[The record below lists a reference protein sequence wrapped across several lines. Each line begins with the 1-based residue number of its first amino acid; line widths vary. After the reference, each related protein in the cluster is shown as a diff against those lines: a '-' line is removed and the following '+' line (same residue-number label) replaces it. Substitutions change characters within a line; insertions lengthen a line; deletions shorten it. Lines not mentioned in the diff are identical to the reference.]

1 MAAPVKVEITGDATG
16 LSGALAK
23 VQGDL
28 KGFAGDVNSMTGGLG
43 KAFDAIK
50 APMLAIAGI
59 FGGAAFLKSTV
70 EETKNWTVEAMKLS
84 RVLGI
89 TTESASVL
97 NLAIGDIYGTMDEF
111 LPVVAKITK
120 TLNSDEDAFKR
131 LGVAT
136 RDTNGHLRPT
146 TEIIADVNT
155 KLAAMKAGTDRN
167 VASAQIYGK
176 GWLEVQ
182 RYLGLTTA
190 VMDEAQAKAERLN
203 LIVGADAV
211 KATKD
216 YRASVNDLEDTIKGL
231 KIRAGTEL
239 MPVLT
244 ALNKDMAET
253 GPAAVGF
260 LAKSFRVLYEVIY
273 ALRGQFEIFLI
284 SAESLFDLFVLKAA
298 TAFKQSQAL
307 AVLNFKEIAILEAEY
322 QAKSY
327 KIAYEG
333 AARIAEVK
341 DRYASEAM
349 GVMGFGSKDDK
360 PGGGG
365 DNADTAAAAAAR
377 KAAEAAAKAAAD
389 KAKRLADEAAK
400 QAAAD
405 AALFAKQ
412 QAADEEQSK
421 KIFDIRI
428 ARKTQHKLAEL
439 KIEQDYN
446 ENLRQQGL
454 ISEDELIQRT
464 MVLEDRRLEI
474 ENTSLQQRLNVANL
488 EPVERA
494 RINSEIQAAQD
505 QHNQA
510 MSALAM
516 RLEAEQQ
523 RGNGGAGFVMGIKQY
538 LEESQN
544 AFQNWKT
551 AALNVMQGVEGAF
564 ATGINGLLS
573 GQMKLG
579 QAMKSIW
586 KGITDTVV
594 QALSQMV
601 AKWIVGK
608 IAAMLFGD
616 TVTES
621 SQAAAVAQQEAAA
634 AGIFA
639 AHSAIPFVG
648 PAIAAGLVAV
658 MNAALIANA
667 ASAKGIVGAAEG
679 GWFDR
684 PTLTMIGEGARP
696 ELVVPDTSFRDFA
709 LGLSQ
714 SILAQERQAQDYR
727 LQAARFTTQAPAG
740 ARGGGD
746 IHIHGNVIPRD
757 TAEWQDMIADARKGY
772 DQRNG

>member
-16 LSGALAK
+16 LSSALAK

-28 KGFAGDVNSMTGGLG
+28 KGFAGGVSSITGGLS
-43 KAFDAIK
+43 KTFDAIK
-50 APMLAIAGI
+50 APLLAIAGVV
-59 FGGAAFLKSTV
+59 GGAAFLKSTV

-84 RVLGI
+84 KTLGI

-120 TLNSDEDAFKR
+120 TLNADEDAFKR
-131 LGVAT
+131 LGVVT

-146 TEIIADVNT
+146 TEIIAEVNT

-167 VASAQIYGK
+167 IASAQIYGK
-176 GWLEVQ
+176 GWMDVQ

-190 VMDEAQAKAERLN
+190 VMDEAQAKAEKLN

-211 KATKD
+211 KATKE

-231 KIRAGTEL
+231 KIRVGTEL

-244 ALNKDMAET
+244 ALNNDLAEN
-253 GPAAVGF
+253 GPQAVSTLSKAFSG
-260 LAKSFRVLYEVIY
+260 LYQMVNAVRETFRKFFEDSLYLMESTNSK
-273 ALRGQFEIFLI
+273 LI
-284 SAESLFDLFVLKAA
+284 SLWAAAEEAK
-298 TAFKQSQAL
+298 K
-307 AVLNFKEIAILEAEY
+307 LNFSGARQILKNELAT
-322 QAKSY
+322 Q
-327 KIAYEG
+327 
-333 AARIAEVK
+333 
-341 DRYASEAM
+341 EAM
-349 GVMGFGSKDDK
+349 VRDHQNTIKSIESDYNESTSSLMGLGSKK
-360 PGGGG
+360 PGK
-365 DNADTAAAAAAR
+365 ADDTGVTAKTKAEMDAAAAAA
-377 KAAEAAAKAAAD
+377 KASAD
-389 KAKRLADEAAK
+389 KAKRRADEAAK

-405 AALFAKQ
+405 AALLAKQ
-412 QAADEEQSK
+412 QAAAEDQAK
-421 KIFDIRI
+421 KISDIRI
-428 ARKTQHKLAEL
+428 AQTTRHRLAEL
-439 KIEQDYN
+439 AIEQDFN

-454 ISEDELIQRT
+454 ISEEDLIRRT
-464 MVLEDRRLEI
+464 MDLEARRLEI
-474 ENTSLQQRLNVANL
+474 EKAGLQRRLAEANL

-510 MSALAM
+510 MNALAM
-516 RLEAEQQ
+516 RLEADQQ
-523 RGNGGAGFVMGIKQY
+523 RTNGGAGFVMGIKQY
-538 LEESQN
+538 LEESRN

-551 AALNVMQGVEGAF
+551 AALNVIQGVESAF
-564 ATGINGLLS
+564 ATGINGLLT

-608 IAAMLFGD
+608 IAAMLFQD
-616 TVTES
+616 TVTKTA
-621 SQAAAVAQQEAAA
+621 QTAAVAQQEAAA

-639 AHSAIPFVG
+639 AHSYIPFAG

-679 GWFDR
+679 GWFGS
-684 PTLTMIGEGARP
+684 PTLAVIGEGSRP
-696 ELVVPDTSFRDFA
+696 ELVVPDTSFKDFA

-727 LQAARFTTQAPAG
+727 MQAARFVSQAPG
-740 ARGGGD
+740 GGRIGGD

-757 TAEWQDMIADARKGY
+757 SAEWQNIIADARKGY